1 MRTAVDT
8 SILLDVLGADPEFG
22 VPSREALR
30 AAYRDG
36 ALVACS
42 VVWAEVR
49 AWFPDDESCADS
61 LGVLGIRFDT
71 LRPEAATLAGRLWR
85 EHCSRKGSDRRRVV
99 ADFLVGAHARVQADA
114 LLTRNRGFY
123 RAYFAGLRVS
133 DPALGAA
140 RAHRSLP
147 KNRERRSDSGT

>member
-8 SILLDVLGADPEFG
+8 SVLLDVLGADPEFG

-49 AWFPDDESCADS
+49 AWFADDESCADS
-61 LGVLGIRFDT
+61 LGVLGIRFDA

-85 EHCSRKGSDRRRVV
+85 EHCSRKGRDRRRVV
-99 ADFLVGAHARVQADA
+99 ADFLIGAHAQVQADT
-114 LLTRNRGFY
+114 LLTRDRGFY
-123 RAYFAGLRVS
+123 RTYFARLRVD
-133 DPALGAA
+133 DPTSGAI
-140 RAHRSLP
+140 RPCR
-147 KNRERRSDSGT
+147 